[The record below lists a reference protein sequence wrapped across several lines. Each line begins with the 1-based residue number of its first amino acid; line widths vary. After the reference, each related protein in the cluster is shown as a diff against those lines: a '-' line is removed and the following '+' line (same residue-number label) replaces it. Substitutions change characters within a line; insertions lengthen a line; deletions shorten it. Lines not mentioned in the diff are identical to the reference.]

1 MNSELQPLTKNLVPN
16 NFPRYS
22 NQAYRIAFI
31 GEAPG
36 ADEEYEGRPFVG
48 YSGRLLWAEAA
59 KVGILRDACFVGN
72 VCQIR
77 PPGNKIEAF
86 DWKGNEIQ
94 SGLHQLFLDLQQ
106 FKPNLCVLLGNS
118 PLRAFTGESGITN
131 WRGSLFNG
139 SLNFVRFKC
148 LATLHPAGILRE
160 YSGKPLLA
168 FDLRRAK
175 QEGMSAELILPERQ
189 LTIGLSVEEI
199 YERLDS
205 IQANKTTISIDI
217 EGYVDGMTC
226 ISVAVSPQESFI
238 IPFTNHWDEAAE
250 TQILRRLAEVLSDPT
265 VPKILQNSLYDTFVL
280 QYGYNIPVRG
290 VVDDTMLMHWELFCE
305 MKKSLAFQASIY
317 TREPYWKE
325 ERDDEDQDT
334 RWRYCC
340 KDSAVTYEIRNT
352 LLQQLKGRQ
361 LEHYRLNM
369 QLLEPT
375 LYQEIKG
382 INYDSKKAQEKLT
395 DLRTK
400 INRLQ
405 WALNEI
411 AGMPHPH
418 CIAAWV
424 DVCRDVFCFKRDAS
438 FVNLTS
444 DIISHAKNTCLH
456 LAVEAERLLQ
466 EPLNLANHGRLSVL
480 TDHCLNVESKNQIAD
495 FLYRQLGLPIQNK
508 KEHGRRT
515 EKETTDVLAL
525 LTLYGKTTDPTLKL
539 ILKIRALRT
548 RCESLEAKTD
558 GDGRIR
564 CGYNLVGTKTGRLSC
579 YESPTG
585 SGFNLQTATKKDRDL
600 FLPDDGFWMFQCDL
614 SGADGWTVAAH
625 CKACGDP
632 TMLDDYLYG
641 LKPAKILSLISMHGR
656 QVNSWPR
663 ERIKEESKGINQ
675 DEWMYFA
682 RKRIQHGTNYGMK
695 EATMSD
701 QILKDSYK
709 LFGEPVYV
717 SPSKCLIEAGV
728 YLTRYPGIHL
738 WHRWIKTQLKTKG
751 YLTSAS
757 GHRRDFFGRRDDHKT
772 FMEACAEEPQN
783 NTTYATK
790 LAVNALW
797 EDTEN
802 YVWPLQGT
810 NQRPTLRVA
819 PLHTVH
825 DALIGQFRKEDV
837 SFATAKIRHWFNNPL
852 EIAGQ
857 KIVIPFEG
865 NYGESW
871 GNLKSGII

>member
-1 MNSELQPLTKNLVPN
+1 MKTVLN
-16 NFPRYS
+16 NFPRYI
-22 NQAYRIAFI
+22 NQNYRIAFI

-72 VCQIR
+72 VCQVR
-77 PPGNKIEAF
+77 PPNNKIEAF
-86 DWKGNEIQ
+86 DWNGVEIQ
-94 SGLHQLFLDLQQ
+94 SGLHQLSQDLLQ

-118 PLRAFTGESGITN
+118 PLRAFTGETGITN
-131 WRGSLFNG
+131 WRGSLLEG
-139 SLNFVRFKC
+139 HLDGIRYKC
-148 LATLHPAGILRE
+148 LAALHPAGILHE

-168 FDLRRAK
+168 FDLHRAK
-175 QEGMSAELILPERQ
+175 QEGASAELVLPDRNLITNQAAED
-189 LTIGLSVEEI
+189 ICMK
-199 YERLDS
+199 LDY
-205 IQANKTTISIDI
+205 IQSNKLTISIDI

-226 ISVAVSPQESFI
+226 ISVAVSPTDAFI
-238 IPFTNHWDEAAE
+238 IPFTNRWDEPTE
-250 TQILRRLAEVLSDPT
+250 TRLLRSLAEVLSDPT

-280 QYGYNIPVRG
+280 QYGYHIPVRG
-290 VVDDTMLMHWELFCE
+290 VVDDTMLMHWELLCE

-340 KDSAVTYEIRNT
+340 KDSAVTFEIRNV
-352 LLQQLKGRQ
+352 LLQQLKGRA

-369 QLLEPT
+369 ALLEPV
-375 LYQEIKG
+375 LYMENKG
-382 INYDSKKAQEKLT
+382 INYDTKKAQEKLT

-411 AGMPHPH
+411 AGINHPTN
-418 CIAAWV
+418 IAAWV
-424 DVCRDVFCFKRDAS
+424 DICRVVFCFRREACS
-438 FVNLTS
+438 VNLVG
-444 DIISHAKNTCLH
+444 DIVQHAKTTCLH
-456 LAVEAERLLQ
+456 LAVEAARILNQ
-466 EPLNLANHGRLSVL
+466 GQPNLADSGALSIL

-495 FLYRQLGLPIQNK
+495 FLYRQLSLPIQYK
-508 KEHGRRT
+508 KEHGRKT

-525 LTLYGKTTDPTLKL
+525 LNLYGKTSDPTLKL

-548 RCESLEAKTD
+548 RCEALEARTD
-558 GDGRIR
+558 NDGRIR

-600 FLPDDGFWMFQCDL
+600 FLPDDGFWLFQCDL

-641 LKPAKILSLISMHGR
+641 LKPAKILSLIAMHGN

-663 ERIKEESKGINQ
+663 ERIKEESKAINQ
-675 DEWMYFA
+675 DDWMYFA

-709 LFGEPVYV
+709 LFGEPVFV
-717 SPSKCLIEAGV
+717 SPSKCLTEQGA
-728 YLTRYPGIHL
+728 YLTRYQGIYL
-738 WHRWIKTQLKTKG
+738 WHRKIKQALKTCG
-751 YLTSAS
+751 YLISAS

-790 LAVNALW
+790 LALKKLW
-797 EDTEN
+797 SEAEN
-802 YVWPLQGT
+802 CKRKDKLV
-810 NQRPTLRVA
+810 VE

-825 DALIGQFRKEDV
+825 DSLIGQFRKED
-837 SFATAKIRHWFNNPL
+837 TAWAITSIRHWFNNPL
-852 EIAGQ
+852 QIAGQ
-857 KIVIPFEG
+857 TIVIPFEG
-865 NYGESW
+865 SYGESW
-871 GNLKSGII
+871 GNLKQGTI